1 MQTTT
6 ALRLYGKRDLRL
18 ETFTLPAMQDDEIL
32 ARVVTDS
39 LCLSSWKEANQGA
52 DHKKVPDDVATRPI
66 IIGHEFCGE
75 ILAVGKKWQH
85 KFHPG
90 QRYVIQANLQLPD
103 RPDCPGY
110 SFPWIGGEA
119 THVVIPNEVMAQDCL
134 LTWEGDT
141 WFEGSLVEPL
151 SCVIGAFN
159 ANYHLQEGSYN
170 HVMGIRPQGRTLILG
185 GTGPMGLLAIDYALH
200 GPINPSLLVVTDTNK
215 PKLSYARRHYPS
227 EPQTLI
233 HYLDGHEASRDTLLA
248 LSGGHGFDDIFVFVP
263 NEQLIT
269 LASSLLAPD
278 GCLNFFAGPQDK
290 QFSAPINFYDV
301 HYAFTHYV
309 GTSGGNTDDMRAA
322 VALMQAKKVQTA
334 KVVTHILGLNAAG
347 ETTLDLPAVGGG
359 KKLVYTGKAF
369 PLTPLGEIADPELA
383 AIVARHHGI
392 WSQEAEAYLLAHAE
406 DITHD

>member
-1 MQTTT
+1 
-6 ALRLYGKRDLRL
+6 
-18 ETFTLPAMQDDEIL
+18 
-32 ARVVTDS
+32 
-39 LCLSSWKEANQGA
+39 
-52 DHKKVPDDVATRPI
+52 
-66 IIGHEFCGE
+66 
-75 ILAVGKKWQH
+75 
-85 KFHPG
+85 
-90 QRYVIQANLQLPD
+90 
-103 RPDCPGY
+103 
-110 SFPWIGGEA
+110 
-119 THVVIPNEVMAQDCL
+119 
-134 LTWEGDT
+134 
-141 WFEGSLVEPL
+141 
-151 SCVIGAFN
+151 
-159 ANYHLQEGSYN
+159 
-170 HVMGIRPQGRTLILG
+170 
-185 GTGPMGLLAIDYALH
+185 DYALH

>member
-1 MQTTT
+1 MQTT

-18 ETFTLPAMQDDEIL
+18 ETFELPAMQDDEIL

-39 LCLSSWKEANQGA
+39 LCLSSWKEANQGE
-52 DHKKVPDDVATRPI
+52 DHKKVPNDVATNPI

-75 ILAVGKKWQH
+75 IIAVGKKWQH
-85 KFHPG
+85 KFRTG

-103 RPDCPGY
+103 RPDCPG
-110 SFPWIGGEA
+110 GEA
-119 THVVIPNEVMAQDCL
+119 THVVIPNEVMEQDCL
-134 LTWEGDT
+134 LSWEGDT

-200 GPINPSLLVVTDTNK
+200 GPINPALLVVTDTNK
-215 PKLSYARRHYPS
+215 PKLSYARQHYPS

-233 HYLDGHEASRDTLLA
+233 HYLDGRDASRETLMA

-269 LASSLLAPD
+269 LASSLLAAD

-359 KKLVYTGKAF
+359 KKLVYTGKNI
-369 PLTPLGEIADPELA
+369 PLTPLGEIRDPQLA
-383 AIVARHHGI
+383 AIMERHHGI
-392 WSQEAEAYLLAHAE
+392 WSKEAEEYLLAHAE
-406 DITHD
+406 DIAHD